1 MPTSSHGLVRPRADL
16 DDLLARHAV
25 AAGASLYELSNVVE
39 PIIDSRTDRATG
51 VRTKDG
57 RRFTA
62 LIVAADGNSTG

>member
-1 MPTSSHGLVRPRADL
+1 MTCWPACGSGRA
-16 DDLLARHAV
+16 RC
-25 AAGASLYELSNVVE
+25 LSNVVE

-62 LIVAADGNSTG
+62 LIVVAADGNSTG